1 MILVTIMMR
10 KEVSKIFGWFKK
22 EQRNDNEIL
31 ADVAEGLIKSG
42 TTITRQQAM
51 SIPVVTKSV
60 AWIASAIAALP
71 IKMYTKTDSGY
82 QEVYD
87 DYRLPLLNDYSGN
100 GMIANDLKRQV
111 LTDLL
116 LDGNGYAYISKKG
129 NKITKLS
136 YIPTHRL
143 TYTESVDTI
152 DKIVNVWVDGKQ
164 VQDYNVFRL
173 VNNSKNGISG
183 IGFVSDC
190 QDLLS
195 TVLSS
200 LQYENSSISSGVRRG
215 FLKSKSKLDSE
226 KMNELRRAWKKLTTP
241 NQSDVLVLNAGIE
254 FEDASSTATESQLS
268 QNKVINMHQI
278 LAYFG
283 LPTNFFEGVNSDA
296 YLTAVRIAILPIVKQ
311 FTNALNNYMLL
322 ESEKSNLKFEIDTSD
337 LLRINANE
345 RFAAYQ
351 TGLSSGILTIDE
363 VRRME
368 NLPALDM
375 QYLKLGLGDV
385 LYNITDGKIFV
396 PNTGAIVDPSNSNVA
411 TKDENTEN

>member
-1 MILVTIMMR
+1 M
-10 KEVSKIFGWFKK
+10 FNWFRKK

-31 ADVAEGLIKSG
+31 ADVAEGLIQSG

-82 QEVYD
+82 QEVYN

-200 LQYENSSISSGVRRG
+200 LQYENTSISSGVRRG
-215 FLKSKSKLDSE
+215 FLKSKSKLDPD
-226 KMNELRRAWKKLTTP
+226 KMNELRRAWQQLTRP

-396 PNTGAIVDPSNSNVA
+396 PNTGAIVDPNNNNVA

>member
-1 MILVTIMMR
+1 M
-10 KEVSKIFGWFKK
+10 SKIFGWFKK

-152 DKIVNVWVDGKQ
+152 DKIVNVWVDGKP

-396 PNTGAIVDPSNSNVA
+396 PNTGVIVDPNNNNVA

>member
-1 MILVTIMMR
+1 M
-10 KEVSKIFGWFKK
+10 FNWFRKK
-22 EQRNDNEIL
+22 EQRNDNEVL
-31 ADVAEGLIKSG
+31 ADVAEGLIQSG

-136 YIPTHRL
+136 YIPTNRL

-152 DKIVNVWVDGKQ
+152 DKIVNVWVDGHP

-215 FLKSKSKLDSE
+215 FLKSKSKLDPD

-396 PNTGAIVDPSNSNVA
+396 PNTGAIVDPTTNSVA
-411 TKDENTEN
+411 TKDEN

>member
-1 MILVTIMMR
+1 M
-10 KEVSKIFGWFKK
+10 SKIFGWFKK

-136 YIPTHRL
+136 YIPTNRL

-152 DKIVNVWVDGKQ
+152 NKIVNVWVDGHQ

-215 FLKSKSKLDSE
+215 FLKSKSKLDPD

-311 FTNALNNYMLL
+311 LTNALNNYMLL

-396 PNTGAIVDPSNSNVA
+396 PNTGAIVDPSVA
-411 TKDENTEN
+411 TKDEN

>member
-1 MILVTIMMR
+1 M
-10 KEVSKIFGWFKK
+10 FNWFTKK
-22 EQRNDNEIL
+22 EQRNDNEVL
-31 ADVAEGLIKSG
+31 ADVAEGLIQSG
-42 TTITRQQAM
+42 STVTRQQAM
-51 SIPVVTKSV
+51 SIPVVAKSV
-60 AWIASAIAALP
+60 AWIAGAIAALP
-71 IKMYTKTDSGY
+71 IKMYHKTDSGY

-100 GMIANDLKRQV
+100 GMIANDLKRQILV
-111 LTDLL
+111 DLL

-136 YIPTHRL
+136 YIPTCRL

-152 DKIVNVWVDGKQ
+152 DKVVNVWVDGRQ

-226 KMNELRRAWKKLTTP
+226 KVNELRRAWKKLTTP
-241 NQSDVLVLNAGIE
+241 NRSDVLVLNAGIE

-311 FTNALNNYMLL
+311 LTNALNNYMLL
-322 ESEKSNLKFEIDTSD
+322 ESEKSNMKFEIDTSD
-337 LLRINANE
+337 LVRINANE
-345 RFAAYQ
+345 RFDAYQ
-351 TGLSSGILTIDE
+351 KGLSSGILTIDE

-368 NLPALDM
+368 NLPVLDM

-385 LYNITDGKIFV
+385 LYNISDGKIFV
-396 PNTGAIVDPSNSNVA
+396 PNTGAIVDPSVA
-411 TKDENTEN
+411 TNDDKNTLVDDKQALN

>member
-1 MILVTIMMR
+1 M
-10 KEVSKIFGWFKK
+10 FNWFKK
-22 EQRNDNEIL
+22 ETRNDNEVL
-31 ADVAEGLIKSG
+31 ADVAEGLIQSSS
-42 TTITRQQAM
+42 TVTRQQAM
-51 SIPVVTKSV
+51 SIPVVAKSV
-60 AWIASAIAALP
+60 AWIAGAIAALP
-71 IKMYTKTDSGY
+71 IKMYHKTDSGY

-100 GMIANDLKRQV
+100 GMIANDLKRQILV
-111 LTDLL
+111 DLL

-136 YIPTHRL
+136 YIPTCRL

-152 DKIVNVWVDGKQ
+152 DKVVNVWVDSRQ

-195 TVLSS
+195 TVLGS

-215 FLKSKSKLDSE
+215 FLKSKSKLDPE
-226 KMNELRRAWKKLTTP
+226 KMNELRRAWRKLTTP

-311 FTNALNNYMLL
+311 LTNALNNYMLL
-322 ESEKSNLKFEIDTSD
+322 ESEKSNMKFEIDTSD
-337 LLRINANE
+337 LVRINANE
-345 RFAAYQ
+345 RFDAYQ
-351 TGLSSGILTIDE
+351 KGLSSGILTIDE

-368 NLPALDM
+368 NLPVLDM

-385 LYNITDGKIFV
+385 LYNISDGKIFV
-396 PNTGAIVDPSNSNVA
+396 PNTGAIVDPSVA
-411 TKDENTEN
+411 TNDDKNTLVNDKQASN

>member
-1 MILVTIMMR
+1 M
-10 KEVSKIFGWFKK
+10 FNFFKK
-22 EQRNDNEIL
+22 EKRSTENDVI
-31 ADVAEGLIKSG
+31 ADVLNGLSPLVNGK
-42 TTITRQQAM
+42 TITKQQAM

-60 AWIASAIAALP
+60 NWIASAISGLP
-71 IKMYTKTDSGY
+71 IKMYKRTDKGY
-82 QEVYD
+82 VEVYD
-87 DYRLPLLNDYSGN
+87 DYRLPLLNNYSGN
-100 GMIANDLKRQV
+100 CMTANDLKKQ
-111 LTDLL
+111 LITDLL
-116 LDGNGYAYISKKG
+116 LDGNGYAYISKLG
-129 NKITKLS
+129 NKIEKLS
-136 YIPTHRL
+136 YIPTNKL
-143 TYTESVDTI
+143 TYTESVDNI
-152 DKIVNVWVDGKQ
+152 NKIVNIWVDGHQ

-173 VNNSKNGISG
+173 VNNTKNGVSG

-195 TVLSS
+195 TILGS

-215 FLKSKSKLDSE
+215 FLKSKAKLDKD
-226 KMNELRRAWKKLTTP
+226 KMDELKQAWKRLTSP

-268 QNKVINMHQI
+268 QNKTINMHQI

-283 LPTNFFEGVNSDA
+283 LPTNFFEGANSDS

-311 FTNALNNYMLL
+311 LVTALNNYLLL
-322 ESEKSNLKFEIDTSD
+322 ESEKHDLKFDIDTSE

-345 RFAAYQ
+345 RFTAYQ

-368 NLPALDM
+368 NLPVLDM

-385 LYNITDGKIFV
+385 LYNIKDGSIFV
-396 PNTGAIVDPSNSNVA
+396 PNTGAIVDS
-411 TKDENTEN
+411 KENTSKNVENND

>member
-1 MILVTIMMR
+1 MFNWFR
-10 KEVSKIFGWFKK
+10 KN
-22 EQRNDNEIL
+22 EQRNDSEVL
-31 ADVAEGLIKSG
+31 ADVAEGLIQSSS
-42 TTITRQQAM
+42 TVTRQQAM

-60 AWIASAIAALP
+60 AWIAGAIAALP
-71 IKMYTKTDSGY
+71 IKMYHKTDSGY

-100 GMIANDLKRQV
+100 GMIANDLKRQILV
-111 LTDLL
+111 DLL

-136 YIPTHRL
+136 YIPTCRL

-152 DKIVNVWVDGKQ
+152 DKVVNVWVDGRP

-183 IGFVSDC
+183 VGFVSDC

-215 FLKSKSKLDSE
+215 FLKSKSKLDQD

-296 YLTAVRIAILPIVKQ
+296 YLTAVRIAVLPIVKQ
-311 FTNALNNYMLL
+311 LTNALNNYLLL
-322 ESEKSNLKFEIDTSD
+322 ESEKSNMKFEIDTSD

-351 TGLSSGILTIDE
+351 TGLQSGILTIDE

-368 NLPALDM
+368 NLPVLDM

-385 LYNITDGKIFV
+385 LYNISDGKIFV
-396 PNTGAIVDPSNSNVA
+396 PNTGAIVDPSVA
-411 TKDENTEN
+411 TNDDKQVSN

>member
-1 MILVTIMMR
+1 M
-10 KEVSKIFGWFKK
+10 SKIFNWFSKK
-22 EQRNDNEIL
+22 EERNDNELL
-31 ADVAEGLIKSG
+31 ADVAEGLIPTG

-100 GMIANDLKRQV
+100 GMIANDLKRQL

-136 YIPTHRL
+136 YIPTCKL
-143 TYTESVDTI
+143 TYTESVNTI
-152 DKIVNVWVDGKQ
+152 DKIINVWVDGKQ

-190 QDLLS
+190 QNLLS

-215 FLKSKSKLDSE
+215 FLKSKSKLDPD

-322 ESEKSNLKFEIDTSD
+322 ESEKANMKFEIDTRELIEIDSSAKF
-337 LLRINANE
+337 NM
-345 RFAAYQ
+345 YQ
-351 TGLSSGILTIDE
+351 TALSNGIYTIDE
-363 VRRME
+363 VRQRE
-368 NLPALDM
+368 QLPVLDLPYVKM
-375 QYLKLGLGDV
+375 SLADV
-385 LYNITDGKIFV
+385 LYNTKTGDIFV
-396 PNTGAIVDPSNSNVA
+396 PNTNATVKNGDPVTTNN
-411 TKDENTEN
+411 DENTLYDDNKASN

>member
-1 MILVTIMMR
+1 M
-10 KEVSKIFGWFKK
+10 SKIFNWFKK
-22 EQRNDNEIL
+22 ENRNDNELL
-31 ADVAEGLIKSG
+31 ADVAEGLISTG

-71 IKMYTKTDSGY
+71 IKLYTKTDSGY
-82 QEVYD
+82 HEVYD

-136 YIPTHRL
+136 YIPTTRL
-143 TYTESVDTI
+143 TYTESVNTI
-152 DKIVNVWVDGKQ
+152 DKIINIWVDGKP

-215 FLKSKSKLDSE
+215 FLKSKSKLDPD

-322 ESEKSNLKFEIDTSD
+322 ESEKTNMKFEIDTSD

-345 RFAAYQ
+345 RFDAYQ
-351 TGLSSGILTIDE
+351 KGLQSGILTIDE

-368 NLPALDM
+368 NLPVLDM

-385 LYNITDGKIFV
+385 LYNISDGKIFV
-396 PNTGAIVDPSNSNVA
+396 PNTGAIVDPSVTTDND
-411 TKDENTEN
+411 KNTLNDDNHA

>member
-1 MILVTIMMR
+1 MFNWFR
-10 KEVSKIFGWFKK
+10 KN
-22 EQRNDNEIL
+22 EQRNDNEVL
-31 ADVAEGLIKSG
+31 ADVAEGLIQSG
-42 TTITRQQAM
+42 STVTRQQAM

-60 AWIASAIAALP
+60 AWIAGAIAALP
-71 IKMYTKTDSGY
+71 IKMYHKTDSGY

-100 GMIANDLKRQV
+100 GMIANDLKRQILV
-111 LTDLL
+111 DLL

-136 YIPTHRL
+136 YIPTCRL

-152 DKIVNVWVDGKQ
+152 DKVVNVWVDGRQ

-183 IGFVSDC
+183 VGFVSDC

-215 FLKSKSKLDSE
+215 FLKSKSKLDQD
-226 KMNELRRAWKKLTTP
+226 KMNELRRAWRKLTTP

-311 FTNALNNYMLL
+311 LANALNNYMLL
-322 ESEKSNLKFEIDTSD
+322 ESEKSNMKFEIDTSD
-337 LLRINANE
+337 LVRINANE
-345 RFAAYQ
+345 RFDAYQ
-351 TGLSSGILTIDE
+351 KGLSSGILTIDE

-368 NLPALDM
+368 NLPVLDM

-385 LYNITDGKIFV
+385 LYNISDGKIFV
-396 PNTGAIVDPSNSNVA
+396 PNTGAIVDPSVA
-411 TKDENTEN
+411 TNNDKNTLIDDEQASN

>member
-1 MILVTIMMR
+1 M
-10 KEVSKIFGWFKK
+10 FGWFKK
-22 EQRNDNEIL
+22 EKRSDDTII
-31 ADVAEGLIKSG
+31 ADVAEGLIQTG

-183 IGFVSDC
+183 IGFVSNC

-195 TVLSS
+195 TILSS

-215 FLKSKSKLDSE
+215 FLKSKSKLDPD
-226 KMNELRRAWKKLTTP
+226 KMNELRRAWQQLTRP

-396 PNTGAIVDPSNSNVA
+396 PNTGAIVDPSNNNVA

>member
-1 MILVTIMMR
+1 MFNWFR
-10 KEVSKIFGWFKK
+10 KN
-22 EQRNDNEIL
+22 EQRNDSEVL
-31 ADVAEGLIKSG
+31 ADVAEGLIRSG
-42 TTITRQQAM
+42 STVTRQQAM

-60 AWIASAIAALP
+60 AWIAGAIAALP
-71 IKMYTKTDSGY
+71 IKMYRKTDSGY

-100 GMIANDLKRQV
+100 GMIANDLKRQILV
-111 LTDLL
+111 DLL

-129 NKITKLS
+129 NKVTKLS
-136 YIPTHRL
+136 YIPTGRL

-152 DKIVNVWVDGKQ
+152 DKVVNVWIDGRP

-183 IGFVSDC
+183 VGFVSDC

-195 TVLSS
+195 TVIGS

-215 FLKSKSKLDSE
+215 FLKSKSKLDQD
-226 KMNELRRAWKKLTTP
+226 KMNELRRAWQKLTAP

-296 YLTAVRIAILPIVKQ
+296 YLTAVRIAVLPIVKQ
-311 FTNALNNYMLL
+311 LTNALNNYLLL
-322 ESEKSNLKFEIDTSD
+322 ESEKSNMKFEIDTSD

-351 TGLSSGILTIDE
+351 TGLQSGILTIDE

-368 NLPALDM
+368 NLPVLNM

-385 LYNITDGKIFV
+385 LYNISDGKIFV
-396 PNTGAIVDPSNSNVA
+396 PNTGAIVDPSVA
-411 TKDENTEN
+411 TNDDKNALKDDEQASN

>member
-1 MILVTIMMR
+1 MFNWFR
-10 KEVSKIFGWFKK
+10 KN
-22 EQRNDNEIL
+22 EQRNDNEVL
-31 ADVAEGLIKSG
+31 ADVAEGLIQSG
-42 TTITRQQAM
+42 STVTRQQAM

-60 AWIASAIAALP
+60 AWIAGAIAALP
-71 IKMYTKTDSGY
+71 IKMYHKTDSGY

-100 GMIANDLKRQV
+100 GMIANDLKRQILV
-111 LTDLL
+111 DLL

-136 YIPTHRL
+136 YIPTCRL

-152 DKIVNVWVDGKQ
+152 DKVVNVWVDGRQ

-190 QDLLS
+190 QDLLA

-215 FLKSKSKLDSE
+215 FLKSKSKLDPE

-311 FTNALNNYMLL
+311 LTNALNNYMLL
-322 ESEKSNLKFEIDTSD
+322 ESEKSNMKFEIDTSD
-337 LLRINANE
+337 LVRINANE
-345 RFAAYQ
+345 RFDAYQ
-351 TGLSSGILTIDE
+351 KGLSSGILTIDE

-368 NLPALDM
+368 NLPVLDM

-385 LYNITDGKIFV
+385 LYNISDGKIFV
-396 PNTGAIVDPSNSNVA
+396 PNTGAIVDPSVA
-411 TKDENTEN
+411 TNDDKNPLVDDKQALN

>member
-1 MILVTIMMR
+1 M
-10 KEVSKIFGWFKK
+10 SKIFGWFKK

-345 RFAAYQ
+345 RFAAYR

-396 PNTGAIVDPSNSNVA
+396 PNTGAIVDPSNNNVV

>member
-1 MILVTIMMR
+1 M
-10 KEVSKIFGWFKK
+10 SKIFGWFKK

-241 NQSDVLVLNAGIE
+241 NQSDVLVLNAGLE

-396 PNTGAIVDPSNSNVA
+396 PNTGAIVDPSNNNVT

>member
-1 MILVTIMMR
+1 M
-10 KEVSKIFGWFKK
+10 FNWFKK
-22 EQRNDNEIL
+22 ETRNDNEVL
-31 ADVAEGLIKSG
+31 ADVAEGLIQSSS
-42 TTITRQQAM
+42 TVTRQQAM
-51 SIPVVTKSV
+51 SIPVVAKSV
-60 AWIASAIAALP
+60 AWIAGAIAALP
-71 IKMYTKTDSGY
+71 IKMYHKTDSGY

-100 GMIANDLKRQV
+100 GMIANDLKRQILV
-111 LTDLL
+111 DLL

-136 YIPTHRL
+136 YIPTCRL

-152 DKIVNVWVDGKQ
+152 DKVVNVWVDSRQ

-215 FLKSKSKLDSE
+215 FLKSKSKLDPE
-226 KMNELRRAWKKLTTP
+226 KMNELRRAWRKLTTP

-311 FTNALNNYMLL
+311 LTNALNNYMLL
-322 ESEKSNLKFEIDTSD
+322 ESEKSNMKFEIDTSD
-337 LLRINANE
+337 LVRINANE
-345 RFAAYQ
+345 RFDAYQ
-351 TGLSSGILTIDE
+351 KGLSSGILTIDE

-368 NLPALDM
+368 NLPVLDM

-385 LYNITDGKIFV
+385 LYNISDGKIFV
-396 PNTGAIVDPSNSNVA
+396 PNTGAIVDPSAATNNDKNTLVNDKQASN
-411 TKDENTEN
+411 